1 MLLEQENSED
11 VLAFLEQNRERA
23 QTEELLEILQQRSL
37 STTTR
42 PSSFSDDYISLV
54 SDDEEDVGLKYPK
67 AFELNQSDFPTGLD
81 YVKSFV
87 KETRAL
93 HRGDVHNEE
102 RKAQSL
108 GKVFTTESLQPE
120 CFRAKFKES
129 ELFMTAMVPVL

>member
-1 MLLEQENSED
+1 MLLENENSED
-11 VLAFLEQNRERA
+11 VLAFLEQHRERA

-37 STTTR
+37 STTR
-42 PSSFSDDYISLV
+42 PSSFSDDFNSLV

-67 AFELNQSDFPTGLD
+67 AFELNPTDFSSGLD

-87 KETRAL
+87 KETRVM

-108 GKVFTTESLQPE
+108 GKVFTTESL
-120 CFRAKFKES
+120 
-129 ELFMTAMVPVL
+129 